1 MVKPFPADDP
11 VMISLKLRLVT
22 TRDYIA
28 RWKLA
33 LLYAFPI
40 ANSLWLGLL
49 RGPQKKSQDQKP
61 DHHGTISGRKAKNNP
76 TNPLTIGIEGPQR
89 AKKQSASAEAM
100 GKIVLGAIFR
110 FFLAYLK
117 KKQYLCS
124 RKGFLKMKLKEI
136 KQAIGSLAEVSGD
149 DELDICHLLTDSRQ
163 LGAEPGHTL
172 FFAIR
177 TAQNDGAKYIP
188 ELREKGVQAFV
199 TGDSIA
205 ALQALAAHV
214 REQFHGTV
222 IGITGSNGKTVVK
235 EWLYQ
240 LLKDDYTVIRS
251 PKSYNSQ
258 IGVPLSVWGLEPHL
272 TSPQGEEHPLLRRGT
287 GRGLLA
293 IFEAGISQPG
303 EMERL
308 EPMIRPTIGVITYI
322 GHEHDENFSSLEQK
336 REEKMKLFVHS
347 EQIIEDPTHQNVRT
361 CAAVMRALGYDEEV
375 IAERILHQTHETV
388 LKVNLSALV
397 DNVRYFRSLL
407 KPETKLTCM
416 VKAFAYGAGS
426 VEVSRA
432 LQKANDSFVHR
443 TSSNGTLVDYLAVAV
458 ADEGVELRKAGITL
472 PIIIMDPEVAAMDLI
487 LENNLE
493 PNVYSHQSLKT
504 VIAAAEA
511 KGLENV
517 PIHIKIDSGMHRLG
531 FYKEDIPWLIGKL
544 QQTKAVRVA
553 SVFSHLA
560 GSDEAQFDDF
570 TLQQIRYFDDCAEE
584 LKNGLSDVA
593 GLSAERSILK
603 HILNSA
609 GIERFTDYQFDMC
622 RLGIG
627 LYGFSF
633 AGARLRN
640 VCSLETTILSVKT
653 VQAGE
658 TIGYGRHTKLDE
670 DRVIAVIPIGYADG
684 FDRRFS
690 NYGGEVY
697 IRGKRCPVVG
707 NVCMDQAMID
717 VTGTDARPGDP
728 VEIFGEHVTLQEL
741 ADKLGTI
748 TYEILTSVSRRVQRL
763 YFYE

>member
-1 MVKPFPADDP
+1 MRV
-11 VMISLKLRLVT
+11 S
-22 TRDYIA
+22 
-28 RWKLA
+28 
-33 LLYAFPI
+33 
-40 ANSLWLGLL
+40 
-49 RGPQKKSQDQKP
+49 
-61 DHHGTISGRKAKNNP
+61 
-76 TNPLTIGIEGPQR
+76 
-89 AKKQSASAEAM
+89 
-100 GKIVLGAIFR
+100 
-110 FFLAYLK
+110 
-117 KKQYLCS
+117 
-124 RKGFLKMKLKEI
+124 EI
-136 KQAIGSLAEVSGD
+136 KKVIGDRLTVIGNED
-149 DELDICHLLTDSRQ
+149 LDIRHLLIDSRQ
-163 LGAEPGHTL
+163 LGNEPEATL
-172 FFAIR
+172 FFAIK
-177 TAQNDGAKYIP
+177 TEKNDGANYIP
-188 ELREKGVQAFV
+188 DLKAKGVKAFV
-199 TGDSIA
+199 TGDA
-205 ALQALAAHV
+205 VQALQDLAAYV
-214 REQFHGTV
+214 RSTFDGTV

-240 LLKDDYTVIRS
+240 LLKEDYEVIRS

-258 IGVPLSVWGLEPHL
+258 IGVPLSVWQLAN
-272 TSPQGEEHPLLRRGT
+272 TKPQI
-287 GRGLLA
+287 A
-293 IFEAGISQPG
+293 IFEAGISMPG
-303 EMERL
+303 EMEKL
-308 EPMIRPTIGVITYI
+308 ERIIRPTIGVITYI
-322 GHEHDENFSSLEQK
+322 GHEHDENFASLEQK
-336 REEKMKLFVHS
+336 REEKNKLFVHAKTV
-347 EQIIEDPTHQNVRT
+347 IEDPTHQNVRT
-361 CAAVMRALGYDEEV
+361 CAAVMRALGYDEET

-388 LKVNLSALV
+388 MEVNLTALV

-407 KPETKLTCM
+407 KPTTKLTCM

-426 VEVSRA
+426 VEVSKA
-432 LQKANDSFVHR
+432 LQKC
-443 TSSNGTLVDYLAVAV
+443 GLVDYLAVAV

-531 FYKEDIPWLIGKL
+531 FYKEDLPWLIAHL
-544 QQTKAVRVA
+544 NATKAVRVA

-570 TLQQIRYFDDCAEE
+570 TREQIAYFDACAEE
-584 LKNGLSDVA
+584 LKA
-593 GLSAERSILK
+593 GLSYTIHHTPYTILK
-603 HILNSA
+603 HICNSA

-633 AGARLRN
+633 AGAQLRN
-640 VCSLETTILSVKT
+640 VCTLRTTILSVKT
-653 VQAGE
+653 VKAGE

-690 NYGGEVY
+690 NYGGEVF

-707 NVCMDQAMID
+707 NVCMDQAMVD
-717 VTGTDARPGDP
+717 VTGTDARPGDSAE
-728 VEIFGEHVTLQEL
+728 VFGDKMPLQEL

-748 TYEILTSVSRRVQRL
+748 TYEILTSVSRRVQRI